1 VQGYSKDTEL
11 ANWVRNQRLE
21 QANMKKGKKSRMTQE
36 RFQQLDDLGFK
47 WSTSIAKKGTS
58 RKPVAASAKPEEKPV
73 EDEAA
78 KMDAPPPETET
89 TPPEKQEDQK
99 PAEADTQ
106 VVQI

>member
-1 VQGYSKDTEL
+1 
-11 ANWVRNQRLE
+11 
-21 QANMKKGKKSRMTQE
+21 MKKGKKSRMTQE

-78 KMDAPPPETET
+78 KMDAPPPET

-99 PAEADTQ
+99 PVEVDTQ